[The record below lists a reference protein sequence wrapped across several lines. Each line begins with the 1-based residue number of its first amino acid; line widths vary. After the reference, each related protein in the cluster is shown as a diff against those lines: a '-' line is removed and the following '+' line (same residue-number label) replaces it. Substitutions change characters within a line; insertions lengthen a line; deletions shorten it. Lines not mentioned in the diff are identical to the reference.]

1 MHHPSSS
8 RGVRTLV
15 TGFGPF
21 GAIVEN
27 PSSHLARQ
35 SQRSFR
41 ILEVAY
47 AAVDQFVQELSP
59 DSFDVLVMI
68 GVARPASRMRLE
80 TTARNQVGFD
90 ADVRGIVIGPGP
102 IDPAGPATITI
113 ASTIISPQNDHWEPS
128 DNAGEYL
135 CNYVFYRAIKK
146 ISDKRICFVHVSP
159 FTEIPAPV
167 QQAELEAFLTGL
179 ERG

>member
-1 MHHPSSS
+1 MHAPSSS
-8 RGVRTLV
+8 RALRTLV

-21 GAIVEN
+21 GAIAEN
-27 PSSHLARQ
+27 PSSHLASA
-35 SQRSFR
+35 SQRSFQV
-41 ILEVAY
+41 LEVAY

-68 GVARPASRMRLE
+68 GVARLASRMRLE
-80 TTARNQVGFD
+80 TTARNQVGSD
-90 ADVRGIVIGPGP
+90 ADVRGIVLGPGP
-102 IDPAGPATITI
+102 IDPAGPALII
-113 ASTIISPQNDHWEPS
+113 ASMMISPQNDYWEPS

-146 ISDKRICFVHVSP
+146 FPDKRVCFVHVPP

-167 QQAELEAFLTGL
+167 QQAELESFLTAL
-179 ERG
+179 ELG

>member
-8 RGVRTLV
+8 RGLRTLV

-21 GAIVEN
+21 GAIAEN
-27 PSSHLARQ
+27 PSSQLARQ

-41 ILEVAY
+41 TLEVDY
-47 AAVDQFVQELSP
+47 AAVDQFIQELSP

-68 GVARPASRMRLE
+68 GVARLASRMRLE
-80 TTARNQVGFD
+80 TTARNKIGLD
-90 ADVRGIVIGPGP
+90 ADVRGIVLGPGP
-102 IDPAGPATITI
+102 IDPVGPATTTI
-113 ASTIISPQNDHWEPS
+113 ASTMNSPQNDYWEPS

-135 CNYVFYRAIKK
+135 CNYVYYRALQKFR
-146 ISDKRICFVHVSP
+146 DKRVCFVHVPP

-167 QQAELEAFLTGL
+167 QQAELESFLTAL